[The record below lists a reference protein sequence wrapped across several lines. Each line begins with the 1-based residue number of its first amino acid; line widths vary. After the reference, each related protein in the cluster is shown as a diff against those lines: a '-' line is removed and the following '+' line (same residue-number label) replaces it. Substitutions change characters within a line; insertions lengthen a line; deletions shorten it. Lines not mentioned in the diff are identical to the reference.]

1 METMLHDDLYAFF
14 EKDLLKLKEEIALYE
29 DEKLIWAVKPGIGN
43 PAGNLCLH
51 LNGNLQHFIG
61 AILGQTGYIR
71 QRELEF
77 SQKNIPRQELLNS
90 IDQTIQV
97 VRDTLSKLSAADF
110 EKAYP
115 LEVLGKTW
123 KTGQFLLHLLSHLS
137 YHLGQVNY
145 HRRMIV

>member
-1 METMLHDDLYAFF
+1 MLHDDLYAFF